1 MENRELS
8 MVKPTRF
15 KQVSSLKIFI
25 KVQDFVFL
33 YPTRIQKITAAVVN
47 KVE

>member
-25 KVQDFVFL
+25 KVHD
-33 YPTRIQKITAAVVN
+33 TAF
-47 KVE
+47 